1 MAGKERDQVKRVLFI
16 MIGATALLTLM
27 AGCATKTTTSTP
39 EKETTLVVPVVELP
53 KDVAARVNAA
63 YWAEKHSTPE
73 KEATL
78 VVPVVELPKDV
89 AARVNA
95 AYWAEKHSTPEKETT
110 LVVPVVELPK
120 DVESRK

>member
-53 KDVAARVNAA
+53 KDVAASMNAA
-63 YWAEKHSTPE
+63 YWAEKRSTPE
-73 KEATL
+73 KETKL
-78 VVPVVELPKDV
+78 GVPVVELPKDV
-89 AARVNA
+89 AASMNA
-95 AYWAEKHSTPEKETT
+95 AYWAEKRSTPEKGTT
-110 LVVPVVELPK
+110 LGVPVVELPK